1 MNGEC
6 IRPLSAL
13 TNNKQ
18 HAKTA
23 LHLMWTA
30 WLLAMSTVPVM
41 ATELNTSTTTAAASA
56 PASAPTAL
64 PQAIAATKQQ
74 AIALNREL
82 FLLEQALLFPPE
94 TELGL
99 YLSIDTGQFFQLDS
113 VQLILNDEPIAAHLY
128 TASQRDALL
137 RGAIQ
142 PLYTGNIDAGD
153 HQLTVVFVGK
163 GPDQRDYRRAVDY
176 RFTKTDKAVR
186 LELQVRDRS
195 ENFQPEFVVQPWQQP
210 K

>member
-18 HAKTA
+18 HAKTV
-23 LHLMWTA
+23 LHLTWTA

-41 ATELNTSTTTAAASA
+41 ATELNTSTTTAAVSA